1 MMIDIHNHALY
12 GVDDGAK
19 TIEDSIAMINHAIE
33 IGIKELFLTPH
44 YNRRYNK
51 VNVKKEFEEL
61 VKIYKD
67 SPIKLYLG
75 REYRYNSLEPFKQF
89 TMGNSNYILLE
100 FSTTIPDPIE
110 EVCYNVSRNG
120 FIPIIAHIERY
131 HYLTKEDYEELKD
144 VALFQINSE
153 AVIGKSSFK
162 KDRKIVKYLLKQGL
176 VDFVASDAHN
186 TTDRKNTLDKA
197 YNYIQK
203 KYGKELALD
212 LFVNNPKKIIETHLI

>member
-197 YNYIQK
+197 HNYIQK

>member
-1 MMIDIHNHALY
+1 MIDIHNHALY

-19 TIEDSIAMINHAIE
+19 TIEDSIEMINQAIK
-33 IGIKELFLTPH
+33 IGIKELILTPH

-51 VNVKKEFEEL
+51 VDLKKEFEKL
-61 VKIYKD
+61 VNYFKD
-67 SPIKLYLG
+67 YPIKLHLG
-75 REYRYNSLEPFKQF
+75 REYRYNSLEPFKKF
-89 TMGNSNYILLE
+89 TMGDSNYILLE

-131 HYLTKEDYEELKD
+131 HYLTKEDYEELKE
-144 VALFQINSE
+144 VALFQVNSE
-153 AVIGKSSFK
+153 TVIGKSSFR
-162 KDRKIVKYLLKQGL
+162 KDKKIVKYLLKNGL

-197 YNYIQK
+197 YKRIYK
-203 KYGKELALD
+203 KYGKEVALD
-212 LFVNNPKKIIETHLI
+212 LFVNNPKKILKRT